1 MKETMIEKNIKFDFR
16 NKVAVITGA
25 GQGIGRSIAL
35 AFAEAGATVVVVGR
49 NQEKLQALMDTI
61 KEGNGNGQLIQA
73 DLSDS
78 ASISRLVSDVEARH
92 RQIDILVNNAAI
104 ANRGDIF
111 AVSEDS
117 WEQVLN
123 VNLKSVWLLS
133 RSVLKIMLRQG
144 SGRVI
149 NIGSI
154 SGWLGGHE
162 VSVDYAVS
170 KAGVAVLT
178 KRMANEMAA
187 KGITVN
193 SVAPHAIETPM
204 TDGHGEDGKQRIISK
219 IPLNR
224 LGEPDEVAAAVM
236 FLASQEAGFITGQTL
251 HINGGTLMVY

>member
-1 MKETMIEKNIKFDFR
+1 MIDKNIKFDFQ

-25 GQGIGRSIAL
+25 GQGIGRSVAL
-35 AFAEAGATVVVVGR
+35 AFAEAGATVVAVGR
-49 NQEKLQALMDTI
+49 NQEKLQAVMDTI
-61 KEGNGNGQLIQA
+61 KEGDGNGQLIQA

-78 ASISRLVSDVEARH
+78 ASIIQLVSDVEARH
-92 RQIDILVNNAAI
+92 RQIDILVNNAGI

-111 AVSEDS
+111 TVSEDS

-144 SGRVI
+144 HGRVI
-149 NIGSI
+149 NLGSI

-219 IPLNR
+219 IPVNR
-224 LGEPDEVAAAVM
+224 LGKPEEVAAAVM
-236 FLASQEAGFITGQTL
+236 FLASREAGFITGQTL
-251 HINGGTLMVY
+251 HINGGTLMVF